1 MRILVVEDDRK
12 VGAFL
17 QKGLR
22 EEQYAVDLCRD
33 GTEAVYQAQ
42 VNPYDAIILDVMLPG
57 KDGFTICR
65 ELRENAV
72 LTPIL
77 MLTAKDAIQDKVT
90 GLSLGADDYL
100 TKPFS
105 FSELLARIR
114 ALLRRNQDYKAGE
127 LKVGDLVLDPLRRVV
142 NRAGKKISLTGKEYA
157 LLEYLMRNKG
167 RILTPTMIIE
177 HVWDRNYDGASNV
190 VNVYISHL
198 REKIDRDFDQD
209 LIQTYRGHGFKIDA
223 E

>member
-1 MRILVVEDDRK
+1 VVEDDRK